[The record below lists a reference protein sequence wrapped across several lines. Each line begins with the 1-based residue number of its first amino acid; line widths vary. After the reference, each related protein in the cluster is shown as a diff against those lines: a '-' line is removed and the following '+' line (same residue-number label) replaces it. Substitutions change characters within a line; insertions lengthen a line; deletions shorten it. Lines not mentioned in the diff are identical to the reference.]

1 MGVRGTNYLNIAG
14 VWVTASRAECVGDG
28 EEALAI
34 ARQLGWRSAEAL
46 ALIFLG
52 IGLGPRGEYARA
64 LQCAQAGLDIATEI
78 EHEPWMGFA
87 HLLLGIL
94 ALDMLGLR
102 SEEHTSE
109 LQSRRDLVCRLLLE
123 KKKKIIRV
131 VSCYVFS
138 RI

>member
-1 MGVRGTNYLNIAG
+1 MGGPITGIAYYEQVIKLWRVLDERQGLASSLATMGVRGTNYLNIAG

-64 LQCAQAGLDIATEI
+64 LQCAQARLAVATKI
-78 EHEPWMGFA
+78 EHKPSRGFL
-87 HLLLGIL
+87 HPPPV
-94 ALDMLGLR
+94 
-102 SEEHTSE
+102 TP
-109 LQSRRDLVCRLLLE
+109 
-123 KKKKIIRV
+123 
-131 VSCYVFS
+131 
-138 RI
+138 